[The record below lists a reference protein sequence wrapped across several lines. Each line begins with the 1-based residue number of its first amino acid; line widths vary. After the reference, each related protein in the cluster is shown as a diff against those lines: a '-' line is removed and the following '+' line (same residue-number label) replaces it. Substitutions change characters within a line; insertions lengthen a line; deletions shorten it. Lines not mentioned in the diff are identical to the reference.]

1 MTGRSKLNIPERKII
16 LVLGDLVI
24 VCLSLY
30 FFLNHVIDMAY
41 SSLVSMATLFSLGLF
56 SYFFLAYVLNFYYLA
71 NDSRYTVN
79 MVMKGLVITTLYI
92 FTEILGAVILFD
104 MSFWRSNLLLFLF
117 LTPVAILLWRN
128 LFTYVFKF
136 ISTTKQVLYLYNGS
150 LGNNWEKDVE
160 IINGFGIHTFYHVEE
175 VIDIE
180 NTGELTEEKLEELN
194 ERADSWII
202 DTDTSKPLPKII
214 EKSMLEVLLAG
225 KEVVTFTSFYE
236 NIYEALPIVSHNA
249 NESCAEILQL
259 QHTRVRYLSRIFSFT
274 VNFFLSLFV
283 GLVFLLVTP
292 FVFFFNLFFNR
303 GPLFYKQKRVGQYG
317 KEFEIYKFRSMVV
330 DAEKAGAKMASKN
343 DARIT
348 PFGKVLR
355 MFRLDELPQIIS
367 VIKGDMHFI
376 GPRPERKIFVDKL
389 NDITPYYNIRHLIK
403 PGITGWAQVKYKY
416 GENLEDSIRK
426 LEYDLYYI
434 KSRSIALDLRIIF
447 KTFTTILFSRGV

>member
-24 VCLSLY
+24 ICLSLY
-30 FFLNHVIDMAY
+30 FFLKHVVDMER

-56 SYFFLAYVLNFYYLA
+56 AYFFLAYVLNFYYLA

-79 MVMKGLVITTLYI
+79 MVMKGLVITVLYI

-117 LTPVAILLWRN
+117 LTPSAILLWRN
-128 LFTYVFKF
+128 IFTYVFKF
-136 ISTTKQVLYLYNGS
+136 ISTTKQVLYLYNDS
-150 LGNNWEKDVE
+150 LGGDWEKYVE
-160 IINGFGIHTFYHVEE
+160 IINGYGIHTFYHVEE
-175 VIDIE
+175 VINISEGEKIDE
-180 NTGELTEEKLEELN
+180 NRLAELN
-194 ERADSWII
+194 ERVDSWII
-202 DTDTSKPLPKII
+202 DTDTSKPLPKVI
-214 EKSMLEVLLAG
+214 EKSMLEVLIGG

-317 KEFEIYKFRSMVV
+317 KEFDIYKFRSMVV

-389 NDITPYYNIRHLIK
+389 NEITPYYNIRHLIK